1 MPDHRFGDHF
11 NDGADGHRDDGL
23 DEQIRALLSRAVAQA
38 PPAPPAGEIDAR
50 GARDVPVEVIRLAGP
65 RPQPTAGRSLL
76 VVAAS
81 VAVIVLAVAGAVA
94 LGPLGDPS
102 DDTAMQGES
111 LAVRY
116 VPAELPA
123 GLRLTGV
130 DSSPPAEP
138 DPVPR
143 VSVFEGGGANDDV
156 TVRITVGPADW
167 ADGTADATSA
177 LSSAT
182 SGTTTPASTT
192 DPTSTT
198 TPDASTTSTSSTTT
212 TAPAAPDLPSVP
224 GLPARWG
231 LVEAQVRGG
240 PGGIELHDPDTTT
253 AWFADE
259 GRLVAVDV
267 FGMGRDAALRLVDD
281 LRRRA
286 DGAGF
291 EPDPGDGFER
301 VGQADAPAAN
311 VAAAATARLVFGD
324 GALVVTNVRLASG
337 RDDLLT
343 ATAGSFGTLERWGG
357 REVLVDTGLDGGA
370 ISQASFVDRGAGVL
384 VTVRGPTGELQPY
397 VERLRRVDPQ
407 GWAQFVSEHAA
418 SRGSTVPDTVP
429 DTTAGPTPTG
439 S

>member
-1 MPDHRFGDHF
+1 MPDHRSDNHG
-11 NDGADGHRDDGL
+11 DGHRDDHL

-38 PPAPPAGEIDAR
+38 PPAPPAGKIDAR

-65 RPQPTAGRSLL
+65 RPRPTAGRSLL

-81 VAVIVLAVAGAVA
+81 VAVIVLVVAGAVA

-102 DDTAMQGES
+102 DDTATQGES

-182 SGTTTPASTT
+182 SGTSGTTTPPSSTG
-192 DPTSTT
+192 PTSTT
-198 TPDASTTSTSSTTT
+198 SPDASITSSSSTTTTTT
-212 TAPAAPDLPSVP
+212 TAPAAPGFSSLP

-240 PGGIELHDPDTTT
+240 PGGIELHDPATTT

-281 LRRRA
+281 LRPRA

-291 EPDPGDGFER
+291 EPDPGDGFHR

-343 ATAGSFGTLERWGG
+343 ATAGSFGALERWGG

-407 GWAQFVSEHAA
+407 GWAQFVSEHAT
-418 SRGSTVPDTVP
+418 SSGSTVP